1 MTVAAETTGKVT
13 RSKNTAFTEVKD
25 RIFCNGS
32 TDQYG
37 HPGVY
42 LAISADKDYVEC
54 PYCDCRFI
62 YKEKKAK

>member
-1 MTVAAETTGKVT
+1 MATGKTDKVI
-13 RSKNTAFTEVKD
+13 RSKNTAFTAVKE

-32 TDQYG
+32 FDDFG

-42 LAISADKDYVEC
+42 LAISSDKDYVEC

-62 YKEKKAK
+62 YKDKKAK